1 MLKRLLAPVLGLL
14 LCLFFPEPI
23 HASSRTNNDV
33 VYMRNGDKITCEIK
47 SLSQGQL
54 TVKPDYTDASIVLD
68 WRKVDRIESSQQFVV
83 TDPNGEIYTGSLSG
97 ESETK
102 TLTINENSQ
111 LLALD
116 ATNVVEID
124 QLGTTF
130 LKRLR
135 GNADLGL
142 SFARSNSQ
150 RNLTLQT
157 NLGYQSAKYLF
168 NLNTSSQFSTQ
179 QQTNDTNET
188 SAKSSGFRQI
198 RESRWYGGGIA
209 NFLSSTE
216 QQISLRST
224 IGGAIARRQIFTNK
238 TNLNFV
244 GGLAYT
250 HETDSEN
257 TISPSR
263 KNAIDGAFAVQYSTF
278 RFDSMT
284 FDTSVWT
291 YPSIT
296 SAGRVR
302 LTLNQD
308 VYYKFLNDF
317 YVRLSFY
324 DNYDNRPVVGAPSNN
339 LGATTTFGWSFH

>member
-1 MLKRLLAPVLGLL
+1 MLY
-14 LCLFFPEPI
+14 LFFPESA
-23 HASSRTNNDV
+23 HASSRTKNDV

-68 WRKVDRIESSQQFVV
+68 WTKVDRVVSAQQFVV
-83 TDPNGEIYTGSLSG
+83 TDPNGEVYSGSITGDSK
-97 ESETK
+97 TK
-102 TLTINENSQ
+102 TLDIKEGDHV
-111 LLALD
+111 LALD

-135 GNADLGL
+135 GDADLGL

-157 NLGYQSAKYLF
+157 TLGYQSAKYLF

-179 QQTNDTNET
+179 QETRDTNET
-188 SAKSSGFRQI
+188 SAKSSGFRQL
-198 RESRWYGGGIA
+198 RESKWYAGGIA
-209 NFLSSTE
+209 NFLSSSE
-216 QQISLRST
+216 QQIGLRST

-250 HETDSEN
+250 HETDSGTASSTARN
-257 TISPSR
+257 
-263 KNAIDGAFAVQYSTF
+263 NAIDGAFAVQYSTF

-302 LTLNQD
+302 VTFNQD
-308 VYYKFLNDF
+308 VYYKFFSDF
-317 YVRLSFY
+317 YVRMSFY
-324 DNYDNRPVVGAPSNN
+324 DNYDNRPVVGTPSNN